1 MPDELVTFLTAM
13 TPIGELRASIPLGI
27 LTFDLS
33 WPLVL
38 LFSIAGNLVPVPFL
52 ILGLRR
58 TGRWLE
64 SFPNPAGRF
73 LLWRSARL
81 EAQLAGSI
89 SRYGPMAIIL
99 IVAIPLPM
107 TGAWTG
113 SLAVW
118 ALKVPLRQ
126 GLPAIAAGV
135 VIAGVVVTALTL
147 AGVGIVKLF
156 S

>member
-1 MPDELVTFLTAM
+1 LPDELVTFFTAM
-13 TPIGELRASIPLGI
+13 IPIGELRASIPLGI

-38 LFSIAGNLVPVPFL
+38 LLSIVGNLIPVPFL
-52 ILGLRR
+52 IWGLKR

-64 SFPNPAGRF
+64 SFSNPVGNF

-81 EAQLAGSI
+81 EAQLAGRI
-89 SRYGPMAIIL
+89 SRYGPMALVL

-135 VIAGVVVTALTL
+135 VVAGVLVTALTL
-147 AGVGIVKLF
+147 AGIGLLDFLF
-156 S
+156 

>member
-1 MPDELVTFLTAM
+1 MPDEFITFLTAM

-27 LTFDLS
+27 VTFDLS
-33 WPLVL
+33 WPQVL
-38 LFSIAGNLVPVPFL
+38 LLSIAGNLVPVPFL

-58 TGRWLE
+58 AGKWLE

-81 EAQLAGSI
+81 EARLGGSVKQ
-89 SRYGPMAIIL
+89 YGSLAIIA

-126 GLPAIAAGV
+126 GLLAIAVGV

-147 AGVGIVKLF
+147 AGIGLVTIF

>member
-1 MPDELVTFLTAM
+1 MPDELITFLTAM
-13 TPIGELRASIPLGI
+13 TPIGELRASVPLGI
-27 LTFDLS
+27 VTFDLS

-38 LFSIAGNLVPVPFL
+38 VLSIAGNLVPVPFL

-64 SFPNPAGRF
+64 SFPNPAGKF
-73 LLWRSARL
+73 LSWRSAQLQARL
-81 EAQLAGSI
+81 GGNVN
-89 SRYGPMAIIL
+89 RYGPMAIVL

-118 ALKVPLRQ
+118 ALNVPLRQ

-135 VIAGVVVTALTL
+135 FIAGAVVTSLTL
-147 AGVGIVKLF
+147 AGVGVVKLF